1 MNLHDAITKMNK
13 LHKESKRVFPV
24 LGITWGVGLL
34 GVFGSALIAPES
46 IVPVVFVLFI
56 FAGMG
61 YLTLSVIPKSKEAEH
76 ELKTLYKDTFLNGMF
91 NEFFENARYMGTFGF
106 SQHKVREFELYDIG
120 EEFESEDH
128 LSGMYKGVHFEQAD
142 VHSWTYYRKREH
154 NQIET
159 YFYGRMFIFDLPIHG
174 IQSIKILNKLPLD
187 AKNDRRIRNAE
198 NKRVE
203 MESMQFN
210 EAFSVYSE
218 DAHEAFYILTPQMM
232 ERLMQMFHRYCKINE
247 YAFHNI
253 SFHFKGS
260 KLYFTMECDNK
271 AFDAGKFPISY
282 PDEKKKLEGDIQVI
296 IDLIE
301 ALDLID
307 KNALN
312 EQVADEPVRDFW
324 APSWTQEDTVG
335 EINGGNMEDAL
346 YDSSEEEKPK
356 AYTGGL
362 KLKL

>member
-106 SQHKVREFELYDIG
+106 SQHKVREFELHDIG

-128 LSGMYKGVHFEQAD
+128 LSGIYKGVRFEQAD
-142 VHSWTYYRKREH
+142 VHSWTYYRNREH
-154 NQIET
+154 DKIET
-159 YFYGRMFIFDLPIHG
+159 YFYGRMFVFDLPVHG

-187 AKNDRRIRNAE
+187 AKNDHRIRSSESN
-198 NKRVE
+198 RIE
-203 MESMQFN
+203 MESIQFN
-210 EAFSVYSE
+210 EAFSVYSA
-218 DAHEAFYILTPQMM
+218 DAHEAFYVLTPSMM
-232 ERLMQMFHRYCKINE
+232 ERLMQMFERYCKISE
-247 YAFHNI
+247 YAFNNI

-260 KLYFTMECDNK
+260 KLYYTMECDNK

-282 PDEKKKLEGDIQVI
+282 PDEKKKLEADIQVI

-312 EQVADEPVRDFW
+312 EKAMDEPVRDFW